1 MNTESPAQ
9 FAVSHQ
15 DYIRNVC
22 TSNSELSKLLAQAEA
37 GASSELVELYRKVVV
52 GEIIES

>member
-22 TSNSELSKLLAQAEA
+22 ASNSELSKLLAQAEA